1 MSAAVQVLP
10 WQTTWPV
17 AFEMEASQ
25 LAPVLRELG
34 GTLHHIGSTSVPG
47 LAAKPIIDLL
57 LEVPDLAAL
66 DRRSDALVALGWEA
80 KGEFGLPGRRY
91 FRKAD
96 AQGHRTHHLH
106 AFEAGS
112 AEARRHLA
120 FRDYLIAHPAVASA
134 YGALKRTLAVAHP
147 QDMEAYMDGK
157 NSFIKDHEA
166 RALRWAGQR

>member
-10 WQTTWPV
+10 WQATWPA
-17 AFEMEASQ
+17 AFEAEASR
-25 LAPVLRELG
+25 LAQALGEAG

-57 LEVPDLAAL
+57 LEVPDLDAL
-66 DRRSDALVALGWEA
+66 DRRSERLAAQGWEA

-91 FRKAD
+91 FRKTD

-106 AFEAGS
+106 AFKAGS

-134 YGALKRTLAVAHP
+134 YGALKRALAVAHP

-157 NSFIKDHEA
+157 NSFIKEHEA
-166 RALRWAGQR
+166 RALRWAAQR